1 MITCLLLHDK
11 HQRELQEKQA
21 IQQLMEEALAQEHQ
35 VDEVQESYVEIKTP
49 EMLTKILPMSDEFYE
64 CQMTFA
70 RVLHCE
76 NSNEVDGEEATWC
89 VAGEI
94 LERVYDEE
102 FPNTIEEVIY
112 QKGQFECTWN
122 GMLYNED
129 PTDVEIEI
137 AAEAMQ
143 LYMKGGRILPEGV
156 VYGAEFEQGSGV
168 YKKIRNTYFCY
179 K

>member
-1 MITCLLLHDK
+1 
-11 HQRELQEKQA
+11 
-21 IQQLMEEALAQEHQ
+21 MEEALAQEHQ